1 MQTQFCKQTKNSFD
15 IVTNHNLFLAEQRL
29 YCLKHKEHC
38 HFCCLNSISV
48 KGQDSSVGRVSDQ
61 YRHWVQFPVQQ
72 QGTFLSVNFQCW
84 FSYHVPGC
92 KTSSYL
98 LTYHVCTAPLCD
110 CIDICVH
117 IKNPKHWQPCHCL
130 DTQKYVLHML
140 AGTGSAALAAYV
152 ALSW

>member
-1 MQTQFCKQTKNSFD
+1 MSLGVKHQ
-15 IVTNHNLFLAEQRL
+15 VT
-29 YCLKHKEHC
+29 
-38 HFCCLNSISV
+38 
-48 KGQDSSVGRVSDQ
+48 
-61 YRHWVQFPVQQ
+61 
-72 QGTFLSVNFQCW
+72 
-84 FSYHVPGC
+84 
-92 KTSSYL
+92 YL
-98 LTYHVCTAPLCD
+98 LTMSLGVKHQVTYLLTMSAQPPCVIA